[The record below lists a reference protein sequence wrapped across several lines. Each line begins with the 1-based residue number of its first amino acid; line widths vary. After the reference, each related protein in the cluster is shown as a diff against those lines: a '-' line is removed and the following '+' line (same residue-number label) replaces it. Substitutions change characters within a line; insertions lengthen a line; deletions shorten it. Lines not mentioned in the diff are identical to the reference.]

1 MIANLATNTD
11 MDRIETAV
19 DGRLWISN
27 INSITR
33 RAFRKHEIDYNLN
46 LSFKPVDD
54 RRRISGTTYEQI
66 AFKDATAGEDT
77 LTQFNE
83 AVTTTVQRIR
93 DTDDR
98 IVVNC
103 GAGVSRSAAVTATA
117 IAVIEEIS
125 FQEGLEYVSDARP
138 SVDPYDAFREYGT
151 AYATDRV

>member
-1 MIANLATNTD
+1 
-11 MDRIETAV
+11 MDHIKTTA

-46 LSFKPVDD
+46 LSFKPIDD

-66 AFKDATAGEDT
+66 AFKDATAGEDIH
-77 LTQFNE
+77 TQFNE

-93 DTDDR
+93 ETDDR

-125 FQEGLEYVSDARP
+125 FQEALEHVSDARA
-138 SVDPYDAFREYGT
+138 SVNPYDAFREYGT
-151 AYATDRV
+151 VYAADRVDI